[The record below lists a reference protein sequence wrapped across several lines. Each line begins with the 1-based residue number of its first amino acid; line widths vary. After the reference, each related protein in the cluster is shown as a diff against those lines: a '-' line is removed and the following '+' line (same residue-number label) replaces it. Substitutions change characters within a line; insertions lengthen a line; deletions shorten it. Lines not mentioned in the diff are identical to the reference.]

1 MLSKQVK
8 QRRAVNR
15 AIRSM
20 SGNKHSRLVIKRHK
34 RNGATF
40 VPDGPFLR
48 IFSFDLNAVDTVDQG
63 D

>member
-15 AIRSM
+15 ALHLM
-20 SGNKHSRLVIKRHK
+20 SGNKHARLAIKRHK

-40 VPDGPFLR
+40 IPDGPLLK
-48 IFSFDLNAVDTVDQG
+48 IFTNDLHAVETFDKED
-63 D
+63 

>member
-15 AIRSM
+15 AIRQM
-20 SGNKHSRLVIKRHK
+20 SGNKHCRLTIKRHK

-40 VPDGPFLR
+40 IPDGPFLR
-48 IFSFDLNAVDTVDQG
+48 IFSYDLHSVDLLDG
-63 D
+63 ED